1 MQSRHSQFTSPGPG
15 IDARAEKILATLTME
30 ERIALLGGQD
40 QRWDGLPA
48 KGIPALRVTD
58 GPVGPKGDATH
69 PATAFP
75 AIIAL
80 AASWNPQLAE
90 RYGAAAGRDT
100 AALGIHVLLGP
111 GVNIH
116 RSPLCGRNFEY
127 AGEDPHLA
135 GRIAVGWI
143 RGCQDQGVSAC
154 VKHFALNFQ
163 EYDRYNVSSDIDA
176 RTLREIYLPAFRMAV
191 DAGVASVMTAYN
203 LVNGEWCS
211 QHRELNN
218 VILKGEWRF
227 SGVVMSDWVS
237 THDGVGCAEGGLDLE
252 MPTAECMNAKTLLP
266 ALSHGRLSPGIIDD
280 KVRRLLRWILCF
292 GWDRRDQSATVPLCT
307 ESSQTV
313 ALDVAREG
321 CVLLKNEGLL
331 PLARDKNL
339 KIAVIGPH
347 AFPGNTGGGGSSYV
361 PPARN
366 ISIFEGLRAAL
377 PQSQVICAKGIA
389 LDLQDDLFRHSRF
402 TAPDGSPGLLGEYF
416 ANGSDT
422 PVLSRVDSPINLL
435 WMLDPPGPGVPKFGW
450 WARWTGTLTP
460 AKDGEHVFYTCGGGG
475 EFMASV
481 GGEVIC
487 DTRGKGIGGGA
498 RRALK
503 FLRAGEKYAVNLEY
517 RQTWN
522 YNWMQFGWD
531 HASILRPGYDEA
543 VRLARESEVVVF
555 CGGHSRFS
563 EGEGCDRDFAMPAE
577 VEDLLRDVSAV
588 NPRTLV
594 VLSSGGNIDMR
605 SWAGRVPGIMHA
617 WYPGQEGGTAIAE
630 IISGMVNP
638 SGKSPITLEINPEDR
653 SSFSSYHD
661 GDKDRR
667 VRISDGV
674 FCGYRHVDRG
684 GPAPRFAFGHGLS
697 YTTFAYKDL
706 EVSREMLGRGESL
719 TVAVTITN
727 TGMMAGAEVVQLYL
741 SDDVASLPRPVQELK
756 GFAKVRLEP
765 GASARV
771 EIPVTEAD
779 LRFFHPEQGWIAEAG
794 TFTVRVG
801 ASSADI
807 RLRGTFTYLG

>member
-1 MQSRHSQFTSPGPG
+1 
-15 IDARAEKILATLTME
+15 
-30 ERIALLGGQD
+30 
-40 QRWDGLPA
+40 
-48 KGIPALRVTD
+48 
-58 GPVGPKGDATH
+58 
-69 PATAFP
+69 
-75 AIIAL
+75 
-80 AASWNPQLAE
+80 
-90 RYGAAAGRDT
+90 
-100 AALGIHVLLGP
+100 
-111 GVNIH
+111 
-116 RSPLCGRNFEY
+116 
-127 AGEDPHLA
+127 
-135 GRIAVGWI
+135 
-143 RGCQDQGVSAC
+143 
-154 VKHFALNFQ
+154 
-163 EYDRYNVSSDIDA
+163 
-176 RTLREIYLPAFRMAV
+176 
-191 DAGVASVMTAYN
+191 
-203 LVNGEWCS
+203 
-211 QHRELNN
+211 
-218 VILKGEWRF
+218 
-227 SGVVMSDWVS
+227 
-237 THDGVGCAEGGLDLE
+237 
-252 MPTAECMNAKTLLP
+252 
-266 ALSHGRLSPGIIDD
+266 
-280 KVRRLLRWILCF
+280 
-292 GWDRRDQSATVPLCT
+292 
-307 ESSQTV
+307 
-313 ALDVAREG
+313 
-321 CVLLKNEGLL
+321 
-331 PLARDKNL
+331 
-339 KIAVIGPH
+339 
-347 AFPGNTGGGGSSYV
+347 
-361 PPARN
+361 
-366 ISIFEGLRAAL
+366 
-377 PQSQVICAKGIA
+377 
-389 LDLQDDLFRHSRF
+389 
-402 TAPDGSPGLLGEYF
+402 
-416 ANGSDT
+416 
-422 PVLSRVDSPINLL
+422 
-435 WMLDPPGPGVPKFGW
+435 
-450 WARWTGTLTP
+450 
-460 AKDGEHVFYTCGGGG
+460 
-475 EFMASV
+475 
-481 GGEVIC
+481 
-487 DTRGKGIGGGA
+487 
-498 RRALK
+498 
-503 FLRAGEKYAVNLEY
+503 
-517 RQTWN
+517 
-522 YNWMQFGWD
+522 MQFGWD